1 MLTLPP
7 CEGRKRIIHTHE
19 NVYHTILLWV
29 GEIYQISNSTKT
41 SVNKRLI
48 CLLVFFRVIMNGTYP
63 ARFPGCEALQRQ
75 RYNNKNDIRKR
86 YAVFSVGI
94 GLFLYLFYKFSN
106 GYYIDL
112 WPRDVFQRIEMFV
125 IGYNKL
131 CIGSYRAINKLV
143 IIHIGRQQLK
153 MYVCILHYRCWQIGN
168 SINYITG
175 NICRTFLCQNLFV
188 FLQNICINA
197 QTNLPVQNMSPYLMI
212 RTFGG

>member
-86 YAVFSVGI
+86 YVA
-94 GLFLYLFYKFSN
+94 
-106 GYYIDL
+106 
-112 WPRDVFQRIEMFV
+112 
-125 IGYNKL
+125 
-131 CIGSYRAINKLV
+131 
-143 IIHIGRQQLK
+143 
-153 MYVCILHYRCWQIGN
+153 
-168 SINYITG
+168 
-175 NICRTFLCQNLFV
+175 
-188 FLQNICINA
+188 
-197 QTNLPVQNMSPYLMI
+197 
-212 RTFGG
+212 FGCF